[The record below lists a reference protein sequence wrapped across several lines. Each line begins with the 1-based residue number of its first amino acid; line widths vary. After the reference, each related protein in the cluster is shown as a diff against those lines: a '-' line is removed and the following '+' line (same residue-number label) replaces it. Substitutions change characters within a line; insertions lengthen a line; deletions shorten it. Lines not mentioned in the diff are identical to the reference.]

1 MRKIVKLSSALAISM
16 ILAGGLTA
24 CGGGGMF
31 TRDAA
36 KTDAE
41 IVLGQEGR
49 TLWES
54 GLQYA
59 KIVDRDIAG
68 VVNEHPSF
76 ITDDE
81 LRTVF
86 SSLYITQK
94 SLISGKKEVPLFSA
108 AELSVLSTAIANGFS
123 QAQPEEDINFVSIG
137 THKGTIAKE
146 RKTTSGRVFI
156 SGGRLNIVF
165 GIVQELFREKDL
177 ATGQEIDRRIHP
189 LLPGTRKSEARM
201 ASRIALDSGQAYYQD
216 PKTGKERADWIV
228 IDVATVLAEA
238 KNRKSGDTSSV
249 TPELLEDIAQNK
261 QNSANLRQDVG
272 GIKEILFEMSDE
284 IERLKQKIE
293 ALTAKP

>member
-1 MRKIVKLSSALAISM
+1 MRKIVKLSGAIAISM

-24 CGGGGMF
+24 CGGGMF
-31 TRDAA
+31 TRDAP

-81 LRTVF
+81 LRTVL

-137 THKGTIAKE
+137 THKGMIAKE
-146 RKTTSGRVFI
+146 RKTTTGRVFI

-165 GIVQELFREKDL
+165 GIVHELFREKDI
-177 ATGQEIDRRIHP
+177 ATGQEIDRRLHP
-189 LLPGTRKSEARM
+189 LLPGTRKSEANM
-201 ASRIALDSGQAYYQD
+201 PVRIALDSGQAYYQD
-216 PKTGKERADWIV
+216 PETGKQRTDWLV
-228 IDVATVLAEA
+228 IDIATVLAEA
-238 KNRKSGDTSSV
+238 KNRRDGDTSSV
-249 TPELLEDIAQNK
+249 TPELLEDIARNK
-261 QNSANLRQDVG
+261 QDSGNLRQDVG

-284 IERLKQKIE
+284 IERLKQQIE
-293 ALTAKP
+293 ELKAKP